1 MADGDHAPGA
11 FWVPT
16 QSATDRDRFT
26 YTVPQAACVGPY
38 ESQFLMGGVSMAACI
53 HALETA
59 TGLPLLWA
67 TVQFAGATG
76 LGSDLDIA
84 VTRLAEGRSA
94 TQAVADLT
102 AGTRVVVHMAA
113 ALGGVPE
120 AEGHQFAQMP
130 DVPAPMECAPSH
142 DIPFARPD
150 NLAGRIERREA
161 YQNDETGEEHVWV
174 RVRDAGIPD
183 APLLA
188 LMSDFFLGAHS
199 KTRGGRSLDNTVRMH
214 APAGSDW
221 VLNVT
226 RMSGFSSGVAHGTLH
241 QFDQNGTLLTT
252 ASQTGFMARPHTLPA
267 GTR

>member
-1 MADGDHAPGA
+1 MADGEHGQDA

-16 QSATDRDRFT
+16 QSISDRDRFT
-26 YTVPQAACVGPY
+26 YAVPQAACVGPH

-53 HALETA
+53 HALQVA
-59 TGLPLLWA
+59 TELPLLWA

-76 LGSDLDIA
+76 LNADTDINI
-84 VTRLAEGRSA
+84 TRLAEGRSA
-94 TQAVADLT
+94 TQAMADLT
-102 AGTRVVVHMAA
+102 QNGRMIVHMAA
-113 ALGGVPE
+113 ALGGAPE
-120 AEGHQFAQMP
+120 GPQHQFVQMP
-130 DVPAPMECAPSH
+130 DVPAPMDCAPSR

-161 YQNDETGEEHVWV
+161 YQNDETGEEYVWV
-174 RVRDAGIPD
+174 RVRDTGIPD

-214 APAGSDW
+214 APATSDW

-226 RMSGFSSGVAHGTLH
+226 RMSGFASGVAHGTLH
-241 QFDQNGTLLTT
+241 QFDEAGTLLTT
-252 ASQTGFMARPHTLPA
+252 ASQTGFMARPQNLPEDE
-267 GTR
+267 R